1 MKKFILTLFVVTGSF
16 FAFSQEAIPENPD
29 STSFFNLS
37 LEELLNVEI
46 SVASKK
52 ALTLRESPGIVT
64 LITDDEIR
72 NSGANDLIEVLSMV
86 PGLHFGVDVEG
97 VVGIGVRGNWG
108 HEGKVLLLIDGQE
121 MNEPLFSTLQFGEHY
136 PIDQIRKIEII
147 RGPGSSVYGEYAEYA
162 VINIITINHSDFQ
175 GLAVTTAY
183 GQMSE
188 TFASRSISV
197 SGGHHIG
204 KATVNL
210 GVHAGEGN
218 RSQRTFEDYYGNQYE
233 MADQSNLK
241 NLMLNFSTT
250 YKGLSFRFL
259 RDCYMIQSRDGY
271 DKVLMEAQP
280 VKFNSTFFD
289 LNYDWMISPK
299 FSLVPRLRYKSQ
311 SPWRVDEHISP
322 DDEPYFKESKRPSA
336 GITAH
341 YDARRNVSIDG
352 GGEYYL
358 NMAIDQLQNETFNN
372 GRQEIVYYNSA
383 FFLQSL
389 WSNKIVNVTLGA
401 RYHINNYYQP
411 SFVPRIGITKTIR
424 RAHFKLLYSTA
435 YRTPSIEN
443 IRLGDNIEPEK
454 TKVAEFETGFQ
465 FAENSFIT
473 ANVYDIT
480 TYNAIEYFYSN
491 NEEGYYNSGNTGT
504 RGFEVDYKFK
514 NSFGYAD
521 LNVAYYSAR
530 GKEKSTSNSVNNDDM
545 LLAFPG
551 FVANCVLNIHLNDMI
566 NINPSFSRIG
576 RRYEVS
582 GLDAEGLSIYTKR
595 KPEVMAN
602 LFLGLQHHKIK
613 GMNASIGCA
622 NIFDTQSKFIQPCN
636 SNHAPLPGR
645 SREFRIIIRYILE
658 SNKQK

>member
-1 MKKFILTLFVVTGSF
+1 MKKFILTLLVFSGSL
-16 FAFSQEAIPENPD
+16 FAFSQDAIPEKQD

-64 LITDDEIR
+64 LITDDEIK
-72 NSGANDLIEVLSMV
+72 NSGANDLIDVLSMV

-97 VVGIGVRGNWG
+97 AIGIGVRGNWG

-121 MNEPLFSTLQFGEHY
+121 MNEPLYSTLQFGQHY
-136 PIDQIRKIEII
+136 PIDQIKKIEII
-147 RGPGSSVYGEYAEYA
+147 RGPGSSVYGEHAEYA
-162 VINIITINHSDFQ
+162 VINIITINHPEFQ

-183 GQMSE
+183 GQMSR
-188 TFASRSISV
+188 TFASRSMSV
-197 SGGHHIG
+197 SGGHHFG
-204 KATVNL
+204 KVAVNL
-210 GVHAGEGN
+210 GIHAGEGN
-218 RSQRTFEDYYGNQYE
+218 RSQGTFEDYYGNQYD
-233 MADQSNLK
+233 MAGQSGLK
-241 NLMLNFSTT
+241 NLMLNFATE
-250 YKGLSFRFL
+250 YKGLSLRFL
-259 RDCYMIQSRDGY
+259 SDNYMIQNRDGY
-271 DKVLMEAQP
+271 DMVLMEAEP
-280 VKFNSTFFD
+280 VKFNSAFFD
-289 LNYDWMISPK
+289 LNYDWKISDK
-299 FSLVPRLRYKSQ
+299 LSVVPQLRYKSQ
-311 SPWRVDEHISP
+311 CPWRVNEDVSP

-341 YDARRNVSIDG
+341 FDLRRNIRIDG

-358 NMAIDQLQNETFNN
+358 NMASDQLQDETFNN
-372 GRQEIVYYNSA
+372 GRQEISYYNSA

-411 SFVPRIGITKTIR
+411 SFVPRIGITRVIR
-424 RAHFKLLYSTA
+424 KAHFKLLYSTA

-443 IRLGDNIEPEK
+443 IRLGENIDPEK
-454 TKVAEFETGFQ
+454 TSVAEFETGYQ
-465 FAENSFIT
+465 FAENSYVT

-480 TYNAIEYFYSN
+480 TYNAIEYFYSDN
-491 NEEGYYNSGNTGT
+491 AEGYHNSGSTGT

-514 NSFGYAD
+514 NSFGYAN

-530 GKEKSTSNSVNNDDM
+530 GKEKSDSYRVNDDDM

-551 FVANCVLNIHLNDMI
+551 LVANCVLNIKLNDKVSI
-566 NINPSFSRIG
+566 SPSFSRIG

-582 GLDAEGLSIYTKR
+582 GMDAEGLSTYNKL

-602 LFLGLQHHKIK
+602 LFVGLQYPKLK
-613 GMNASIGCA
+613 GLNASVGCA
-622 NIFDTQSKFIQPCN
+622 NIFDAQSKFIQPYN

-645 SREFRIIIRYILE
+645 SREFRIIIRYLLE
-658 SNKQK
+658 SNNKK